1 MKKYRCIEEYIPV
14 DEYGSIIEKEPL
26 NQSTTSRSSSM
37 NHEKAETEPKGGG
50 YFTTTTTTTLAPEPV
65 EASSDAI
72 SPNGLNIQRIKH
84 SPTPKYNEKNEK
96 KTIRSNSLPPSPP
109 SPPPRQHAVDG
120 APDTIEFVDEEPEIR
135 RSSEKRPSQFRRPP
149 QREYDD
155 YQYFESD
162 RDYLGPE
169 YYPRPSRIPY
179 YSSSQSHIPT
189 RSPHQKRIPSYEAH
203 RPIPYNGN
211 EYVNRHFYSPPSQP
225 KPLPIGRDDRWQ
237 SPIPVHALPPQRQ
250 QFIQSSRPRRPLPSS
265 HSNGAQQRPPP
276 HPVPTLS
283 PNPLPASPPP
293 RQHPLLSQRS
303 QSNPPQLYSPPPPTP
318 PPKKNLQMTP
328 DNCQKVKSFASSF
341 GVKNP
346 QTWVRQNCLFAQ
358 TFVPNTSC
366 EDLATFVDS
375 CYRHH
380 FL

>member
-1 MKKYRCIEEYIPV
+1 
-14 DEYGSIIEKEPL
+14 
-26 NQSTTSRSSSM
+26 M
-37 NHEKAETEPKGGG
+37 NHAKSETEPKGGG
-50 YFTTTTTTTLAPEPV
+50 YFLTTTTTTTTLAPEPV
-65 EASSDAI
+65 EANSDAI

-96 KTIRSNSLPPSPP
+96 KTFHTNPPPPPPPPPPPSRHHHP
-109 SPPPRQHAVDG
+109 VDVT
-120 APDTIEFVDEEPEIR
+120 PDTTEFVDEEPEIR
-135 RSSEKRPSQFRRPP
+135 RSSERRPSQFRRPP

-169 YYPRPSRIPY
+169 YYPRSNRIPY
-179 YSSSQSHIPT
+179 YSQSRIPT
-189 RSPHQKRIPSYEAH
+189 RSPHEKRIPSYEGH

-211 EYVNRHFYSPPSQP
+211 EYIDRHFYPPPSQP
-225 KPLPIGRDDRWQ
+225 
-237 SPIPVHALPPQRQ
+237 
-250 QFIQSSRPRRPLPSS
+250 RPLPV
-265 HSNGAQQRPPP
+265 AI
-276 HPVPTLS
+276 PTLS

-293 RQHPLLSQRS
+293 RQHPLHPQIPQRPHP
-303 QSNPPQLYSPPPPTP
+303 NPPQLHSPPPPTSS
-318 PPKKNLQMTP
+318 PKKNLQMTP
-328 DNCQKVKSFASSF
+328 ENCQKVKSFASNF